1 MFCTNCGEEVGP
13 GNSFCP
19 NCGEPA
25 RQAAPA
31 TPAPTTPPPVSPAP
45 GPPLSPPSAVQP
57 PGAPIAPTAGKKPRR
72 WLIALISGGAV
83 LAVVALVLVLVL
95 VVFKSP
101 SPESAVDL
109 FFQAL
114 ARKDADTIIDNTDL
128 SAFRSEPGLD
138 AEFKQFVRDEMPKE
152 GSLEFSGL
160 GYQTSVTGDEAVVK
174 VVAGKASFSSGT
186 GKKEVTEISESEGS
200 NTFYL
205 VKKGGKWLY
214 GEKTFP
220 DFFARVALRKADDSL
235 TRLEGDYAATKSAAE
250 GVFDELGAGGFT
262 SFAQLAAAYKEKQ
275 AIANSSIDKFVASA
289 EAAKSDYQKVADL
302 KGNGKYSGYAGIR
315 VQQVDTYIKIA
326 GKLKSYLG
334 DLGNLLGGWVTNPPA
349 SGEAVEQQ
357 VTSVANSYEAQFQ
370 SLETQAQELG
380 KQADALGKNLGL

>member
-1 MFCTNCGEEVGP
+1 MRREVSMFCTSCGKEVGP

-25 RQAAPA
+25 RQAAP
-31 TPAPTTPPPVSPAP
+31 V
-45 GPPLSPPSAVQP
+45 
-57 PGAPIAPTAGKKPRR
+57 APTAGKKPGR
-72 WLIALISGGAV
+72 WLIALIAGIAV

-95 VVFKSP
+95 VVFKDP
-101 SPESAVDL
+101 SPKSAVDL

-114 ARKDADTIIDNTDL
+114 AKKDAETIIDNTDL
-128 SAFRSEPGLD
+128 SAFKSEPGLD
-138 AEFKQFVRDEMPKE
+138 AEFKQFVRDEMLGE
-152 GSLEFSGL
+152 GSLKFSGL

-174 VVAGKASFSSGT
+174 VVSGKATFSSGT

-205 VKKGGKWLY
+205 VRKGGKWLY

-235 TRLEGDYAATKSAAE
+235 TRLEGDYAATKSTAE
-250 GVFDELGAGGFT
+250 GVFDKLGAGGYT

-275 AIANSSIDKFVASA
+275 AVANTSIDKFVASA
-289 EAAKSDYQKVADL
+289 EATKSDYREVANL

-326 GKLKSYLG
+326 GKLKDYLG
-334 DLGNLLGGWVTNPPA
+334 DLGNLLGGWITSPPA
-349 SGEAVEQQ
+349 SGEAVEQE
-357 VTSVANSYEAQFQ
+357 VSSVANRYEAEFQ
-370 SLETQAQELG
+370 SLETRAGELDR
-380 KQADALGKNLGL
+380 QADALGENLGL